1 MKKTVKVATSGEGG
15 FSYRFIER
23 KRKMRGKRKKDD
35 VNDDE

>member
-23 KRKMRGKRKKDD
+23 KRKK
-35 VNDDE
+35 